1 MKVLTKQ
8 QIRDWK
14 LTQELAQQYEEVI
27 TDRIEEVLNT
37 FWGAFGAK
45 VNYWYFDGAEEG
57 EVGDLASYM
66 NDDEIYNIVVG
77 TVHLDSRAG
86 SLVQPPPGN
95 DGPYNHVILD
105 KDGNEF
111 GWEGSIP
118 TRWLFEDC
126 TDEIVKGK
134 QAFEEKKALQ
144 EKKKAEVKQQL
155 KSQQDKL
162 VNDAL
167 VKLSGEEVLAL
178 EKAFKKSKKV
188 AKK

>member
-1 MKVLTKQ
+1 MTILTKQ
-8 QIRDWK
+8 QVKDWK
-14 LTQELAQQYEEVI
+14 MTQELAQQYEEVI
-27 TDRIEEVLNT
+27 TDRITEVLNT

-45 VNYWYFDGAEEG
+45 VDYWYFDGAEEG

-66 NDDEIYNIVVG
+66 NDDEIYSICIG
-77 TVHLDSRAG
+77 
-86 SLVQPPPGN
+86 LVPNDPPGN
-95 DGPYNHVILD
+95 DGAYDHVILD

-111 GWEGSIP
+111 GWDSSIP

-144 EKKKAEVKQQL
+144 EKKKAEVTQQL

-178 EKAFKKSKKV
+178 EKAFKKSKRV

>member
-14 LTQELAQQYEEVI
+14 LTKELAQQYEEVI

-37 FWGAFGAK
+37 FWRAFGAK
-45 VNYWYFDGAEEG
+45 VDYWYFDGAEEG

-66 NDDEIYNIVVG
+66 NDDEICNIWI
-77 TVHLDSRAG
+77 
-86 SLVQPPPGN
+86 SLVPNDPPGN
-95 DGPYNHVILD
+95 DGPYDHVILD

-111 GWEGSIP
+111 GWESSIP

-126 TDEIVKGK
+126 TDEIIKGK